1 VRGISAEN
9 RVVAARRPDVET
21 DGRRR
26 ADRTEPTVTSSL
38 SDRPGTAGDRPRHT
52 IRRGR
57 RKGRGRSPW
66 RSGRLDFAPRPLA
79 FEDRDAA
86 GPTVFREQRK
96 RVELGTILAGL
107 FALGTAAL
115 VAVLV
120 YRGTRVDVDQ
130 TGIDDGAVLN
140 GLEAAALE
148 VKLVFD
154 SAEVAGSAALSFDGE
169 AVEDPTV
176 AGDTMVW
183 RPPAELAEGEHRLAL
198 SVPRMV
204 IADAKLTW
212 RFTVDLRP
220 PTLEVPAV
228 AEPVAIDEATA
239 VSGTAEPGTTV
250 TAGGDKVE
258 VEADGTFRLDYTRPP
273 AGPVP
278 IVAVDE
284 AGNRT
289 TSSVVFGVTYPS
301 LRGVHVSAAAWS
313 NEQLRTGI
321 LRLVDEGRI
330 DTVQL
335 DLKDDDGVV
344 GYDTSVER
352 ARQIG
357 AVTQHY
363 DLDEAVKTIEDHG
376 ARVVG
381 RIVAFRDPILAQAAW
396 AAGRTDQV
404 IQSATGGPYDAP
416 GEFTNFADVDVRR
429 YNLDIAVEAVDRGV
443 DDILW
448 DETRRPN
455 DDPASMVIP
464 GLSGSA
470 TDAVAGFLAEA
481 HSELRRRGAYQGVTV
496 VGEAAERGDLY
507 GQDVARIARNADYVA
522 PEIYPGYWTSGRYGV
537 ANPSTQPGELVRGL
551 LGHFQKVTKGSGTAL
566 APWLQGFGVNGV
578 SYGDAE
584 VRAQI
589 DAARAV
595 GVERFILW
603 DPSVSYSAGA
613 LTPP

>member
-1 VRGISAEN
+1 
-9 RVVAARRPDVET
+9 VET

-38 SDRPGTAGDRPRHT
+38 SDIPGTAGDEPRHK
-52 IRRGR
+52 IRRGK

-66 RSGRLDFAPRPLA
+66 RSGRLDFVPRPLA
-79 FEDRDAA
+79 FEDRKAA

-96 RVELGTILAGL
+96 RVELGTILAGV

-120 YRGTRVDVDQ
+120 YRGTRVDVEQ
-130 TGIDDGAVLN
+130 TGIDDGAVIN
-140 GLEAAALE
+140 GLEAAVME

-154 SAEVAGSAALSFDGE
+154 SADEARSAALSFDGE
-169 AVEDPTV
+169 AVEEPTV
-176 AGDTMVW
+176 TGDSMMW
-183 RPPAELAEGEHRLAL
+183 RPPAELAEGEHLLTL

-204 IADAKLTW
+204 IADAKLSW
-212 RFTVDLRP
+212 RFTVDLTP

-228 AEPVAIDEATA
+228 AEPVAIDQPAEVA
-239 VSGTAEPGTTV
+239 GTAEPGTKV
-250 TAGGDKVE
+250 MAGGDEVE
-258 VEADGTFRLDYTRPP
+258 VDGDGRFRLDYARPP

-278 IVAVDE
+278 VVAVDE

-289 TSSVVFGVTYPS
+289 TSTVVFGVTYPS
-301 LRGVHVSAAAWS
+301 LRGVHVTAAAWS
-313 NEQLRTGI
+313 NEQLRDGI

-344 GYDTSVER
+344 GYDSSVAR

-357 AVTQHY
+357 AVTEHY
-363 DLDEAVKTIEDHG
+363 DLDDAVKTIEDHG

-396 AAGRTDQV
+396 AAGQTHQV
-404 IQSATGGPYDAP
+404 IQSAAGGPYDAP
-416 GEFTNFADVDVRR
+416 GQFTNFADVDVRR
-429 YNLDIAVEAVDRGV
+429 YNLDIAVDAVDRGV

-455 DDPASMVIP
+455 DDPAAMVVP

-470 TDAVAGFLAEA
+470 TDAVSGFLAEA

-496 VGEAAERGDLY
+496 VGEAAERGDLV

-522 PEIYPGYWTSGRYGV
+522 PEIYPGYWTPGRFGV
-537 ANPSTQPGELVRGL
+537 ANPITQPGDLVRGV
-551 LGHFQKVTKGSGTAL
+551 LGQFQQVTKGSGTAL
-566 APWLQGFGVNGV
+566 APWLQDFSVNGV

-589 DAARAV
+589 DAARAL

-603 DPSVSYSAGA
+603 DPSVRYPAGA
-613 LTPP
+613 LDPQR